1 MAGQRVTQSAQE
13 ALAAGIDTKAR
24 VTNTALEA
32 LLSDIDTYA
41 RVTGIAIEVLLDPDA
56 VTGFPWVNLPR
67 AWLGAAV
74 RRSPL
79 APPAV

>member
-41 RVTGIAIEVLLDPDA
+41 RVTGIAIEV
-56 VTGFPWVNLPR
+56 TGFPWVNLPR